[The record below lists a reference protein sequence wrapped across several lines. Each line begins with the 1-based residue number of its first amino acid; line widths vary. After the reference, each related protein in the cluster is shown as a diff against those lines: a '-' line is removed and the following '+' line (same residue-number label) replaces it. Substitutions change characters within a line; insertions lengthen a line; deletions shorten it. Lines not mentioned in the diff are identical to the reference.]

1 MRRRRSR
8 VTNFG
13 AGIIAIVVIAIACYL
28 VFGGSLPFSGSSFV
42 LKAAFTSS
50 TQLQIPSPVR
60 IAGVNVGQVT
70 SVQRLSGSDAGTIT
84 MNIDPQDLPIHA
96 DATMRIRTRIFLEGN
111 FYVDLSPGTPTAPVL
126 KSGATL
132 PAANTAG
139 PVQLDRVL
147 GALTSDARANLQTL
161 LIGLG
166 STLDL
171 PPTAAQDATADPS
184 VRGLTAGQALNKSLN
199 YSAEA
204 FKASAIVNQA
214 LLGLQPRTDLSQVV
228 VGNEQVFR
236 GLAAS
241 SIQLGSLV
249 ATFNATMATFASRQ
263 QDLAAT
269 IRALPP
275 LLNATNAADSALDA
289 SFPPTQAFA
298 AAILP
303 SLSAV
308 APTIT
313 VALPWLAQ
321 ATDLVSNKYLGGLLQ
336 SLTPAVQNT
345 ASAVHA
351 TTTLL
356 SGLDQ
361 FARCVSHNL
370 VPTGNEVIS
379 DPPQSTG
386 LTVYQELYQSA
397 VGLAGAAGNFDG
409 NGRYIRSSAGGG
421 AQQVQTS
428 VIPGIGPLYGNAVLP
443 PLGTRPAYAGAAPP
457 INRTLACY
465 KNAPPK
471 LNKVSTGA
479 GP

>member
-1 MRRRRSR
+1 MRRRSR

-13 AGIIAIVVIAIACYL
+13 AGIIAIVVVAIACYL

-42 LKAAFTSS
+42 LKAQFTSS

-70 SVQRLSGSDAGTIT
+70 SVQRQRGSDAGVIT
-84 MNIDPQDLPIHA
+84 MNIDPSGLPIHA

-111 FYVDLSPGTPTAPVL
+111 FYVDLSPGTPTAPIL
-126 KSGATL
+126 KSGQTL

-171 PPTAAQDATADPS
+171 PPTAAQDATVDPS
-184 VRGLTAGQALNKSLN
+184 VRGLTAGQALNRSLN

-241 SIQLGSLV
+241 SIQLASLV
-249 ATFNATMATFASRQ
+249 TTFNATMAAFASRQ
-263 QDLAAT
+263 QDLAQT

-275 LLNATNAADSALDA
+275 LLHATTAADRALDA

-303 SLSAV
+303 SLPAV

-313 VALPWLAQ
+313 VALPWLKQ
-321 ATDLVSNKYLGGLLQ
+321 ATDLVSSNNYLGRLLQ

-345 ASAVHA
+345 ASSLHS
-351 TTTLL
+351 TTSLL
-356 SGLDQ
+356 SGLEQ

-370 VPTGNEVIS
+370 VPTGNEVIN

-397 VGLAGAAGNFDG
+397 VGIAGAAGNFDG

-428 VIPGIGPLYGNAVLP
+428 IIPGIGPLFGNAVLP
-443 PLGTRPAYAGAAPP
+443 PLGTRPAYAGSAPP
-457 INRTLACY
+457 INRTVACY
-465 KNAPPK
+465 KNAKPD
-471 LNKVSTGA
+471 LNQVKTGA

>member
-1 MRRRRSR
+1 MRRHRSR
-8 VTNFG
+8 VNNFG
-13 AGIIAIVVIAIACYL
+13 AGIIAIVVIAVACYL

-70 SVQRLSGSDAGTIT
+70 SVERLRGSDAGIIT
-84 MNIDPQDLPIHA
+84 MNIDPQGLPIHA
-96 DATMRIRTRIFLEGN
+96 DATMKIRTRIFLEGN
-111 FYVDLSPGTPTAPVL
+111 FYVDLSPGTPTAPIL
-126 KSGATL
+126 TSGQTL
-132 PAANTAG
+132 PAANTSG

-171 PPTAAQDATADPS
+171 PPTPAQDATVDPS

-214 LLGLQPRTDLSQVV
+214 LLGQQPHDLSQLV
-228 VGNEQVFR
+228 VGSEQVFR

-241 SIQLGSLV
+241 SIQLASLV
-249 ATFNATMATFASRQ
+249 TTFNATMAAFASRQ
-263 QDLAAT
+263 QDLAQT
-269 IRALPP
+269 IRVLPP
-275 LLNATNAADSALDA
+275 LLGATNAADTALDA

-303 SLSAV
+303 SLPPV

-313 VALPWLAQ
+313 VALPWLKQ
-321 ATDLVSNKYLGGLLQ
+321 ATDLVSNNYLGGLLR

-345 ASAVHA
+345 ASSLHS
-351 TTTLL
+351 TTSLL
-356 SGLDQ
+356 SGLET

-370 VPTGNEVIS
+370 VPTGNEVIN
-379 DPPQSTG
+379 DPPVSTG

-421 AQQVQTS
+421 ATQVQTS
-428 VIPGIGPLYGNAVLP
+428 SLPGIGPLYGNAVLQ
-443 PLGTRPAYAGAAPP
+443 PLGTRPAYAGSAPP
-457 INRTLACY
+457 IDRKVACY
-465 KNAPPK
+465 KNAPPN
-471 LNKVSTGA
+471 LNRVTTGV

>member
-1 MRRRRSR
+1 MRRQRAR
-8 VTNFG
+8 VNNLG
-13 AGIIAIVVIAIACYL
+13 AGVIAIVVIAIACYL

-70 SVQRLSGSDAGTIT
+70 SVERLPGSDAGIIT
-84 MNIDPQDLPIHA
+84 MNIDPQGLPIHA

-111 FYVDLSPGTPTAPVL
+111 FYVDLSPGTPTAPIL
-126 KSGATL
+126 KSGQTL
-132 PAANTAG
+132 PAANTSG

-171 PPTAAQDATADPS
+171 PPTPAQDATVDPS

-214 LLGLQPRTDLSQVV
+214 LLGQQPHDLSKVV

-241 SIQLGSLV
+241 SIQLASLV
-249 ATFNATMATFASRQ
+249 TVFNATMAAFASRQ
-263 QDLAAT
+263 QDLVQT

-275 LLNATNAADSALDA
+275 LLHATNAADKALDA
-289 SFPPTQAFA
+289 SFGPTQQFA
-298 AAILP
+298 AAIVP
-303 SLSAV
+303 SLPAV

-313 VALPWLAQ
+313 VALPWLTQ
-321 ATDLVSNKYLGGLLQ
+321 ATDLVSHAYLGGLLQ

-345 ASAVHA
+345 ASSLHA
-351 TTTLL
+351 TTSLL
-356 SGLDQ
+356 SGLEN

-370 VPTGNEVIS
+370 VPTGNEVIN

-386 LTVYQELYQSA
+386 LTVYEELYQSA

-421 AQQVQTS
+421 AISVQTS
-428 VIPGIGPLYGNAVLP
+428 SVPGIGPLFGNAVLQ
-443 PLGTRPAYAGAAPP
+443 PLGTRPAYAGSPPP
-457 INRTLACY
+457 INRTVACY
-465 KNAPPK
+465 KNAKPD